1 MLTTSE
7 IKDRKEKFNQ
17 RGLNLEIERA
27 KTRQAYKES
36 DSREQFKRLLV
47 NCKLFDRIDSQ
58 EGLAT
63 RNLAISILQDMGFLD
78 ETNLG
83 LIIDFLFTLPLSG
96 EQKEE

>member
-7 IKDRKEKFNQ
+7 IKERKEKFNQ
-17 RGLNLEIERA
+17 RGLNLETERA
-27 KTRQAYKES
+27 KTRQAYKET

-47 NCKLFDRIDSQ
+47 NCKLFSRIDSQ
-58 EGLAT
+58 ESLAT

-96 EQKEE
+96 EQKDE